1 MDSIPV
7 VYVPRSRHADYFIFH
22 ISLPRLNFLSLQPYG
37 TLSAMLILAVCRV
50 RVPYEP
56 STMASLTM
64 SSSSYVD
71 RVPARCMGGH
81 GLDTDTVAR
90 RTR

>member
-1 MDSIPV
+1 
-7 VYVPRSRHADYFIFH
+7 
-22 ISLPRLNFLSLQPYG
+22 
-37 TLSAMLILAVCRV
+37 MLILAVCRI

-56 STMASLTM
+56 STMVSLTM

-71 RVPARCMGGH
+71 RVPAQCMGGH